1 MWGKPATGQRADAKI
16 LRQKLVETV
25 QTPWRTWVT
34 LRLKKE
40 EGKKKNRNNLR
51 MFLGVLSP
59 ENCRPW
65 YFIFL
70 RSTMEIDWH
79 CFKVNSVKILLRL
92 SGSQQTQH
100 EENALQLT
108 PDLENSVMK
117 LEQAGPEFPPPKN
130 EHRCKIQHTISRAYG
145 IFQAYSN
152 SSGMETIKTP
162 HMI

>member
-1 MWGKPATGQRADAKI
+1 MGDSKT
-16 LRQKLVETV
+16 
-25 QTPWRTWVT
+25 
-34 LRLKKE
+34 KE
-40 EGKKKNRNNLR
+40 RRGGKKQNNLR

-70 RSTMEIDWH
+70 RSTMDIDWH

-108 PDLENSVMK
+108 SDLENNVVK
-117 LEQAGPEFPPPKN
+117 LEQTGPEFPPPQN
-130 EHRCKIQHTISRAYG
+130 EHRCKIQHTISRTYR
-145 IFQAYSN
+145 IFQVYSS
-152 SSGMETIKTP
+152 SSGMEMIKTP